1 MKDDEELI
9 ELAQNAAGNAYAPYS
24 GLNIGAI
31 LLADDDNIFA
41 GVNVENSS
49 YGLTICAERNA
60 VAAAVA
66 AGYRS
71 FAKLVIFSSLSPP
84 AVPCGACLQVLA
96 EFCGDLPI
104 VSATDKGEIKRY
116 SLHELL
122 PIGFK
127 IGR

>member
-1 MKDDEELI
+1 MKDDKELI
-9 ELAQNAAGNAYAPYS
+9 ELARNAAGNAYAPYS
-24 GLNIGAI
+24 GLNIGAV
-31 LLADDDNIFA
+31 LLADDGKIFA

-60 VAAAVA
+60 LAAAVA
-66 AGYRS
+66 AGYKS

-96 EFCGDLPI
+96 EFCRDLPI
-104 VSATDKGEIKRY
+104 VSANEKGEIKRY

-122 PIGFK
+122 PNGFK
-127 IGR
+127 LGR